1 MHASIG
7 RRLHCCKHSIMA
19 LRTIEIPSK
28 WAPLGCFFLFSFIWW
43 NFRLVAP
50 FASIGWNV
58 QRMVIDLNEEG
69 VGPPP
74 SEFSAT
80 VLHGAVSSAVQS
92 PHP

>member
-1 MHASIG
+1 MHASIV

-19 LRTIEIPSK
+19 SRTIEIPSK
-28 WAPLGCFFLFSFIWW
+28 WAPLGCFLFSFIWW
-43 NFRLVAP
+43 NFRLVAL

-58 QRMVIDLNEEG
+58 QRMVVDSNEEG

-74 SEFSAT
+74 SEFSEI
-80 VLHGAVSSAVQS
+80 VLHGAVTSSAVQS